1 MKLLVADC
9 GLNSRHLFL
18 HQNCLI
24 KMSKILFDFEFW
36 LGFDFGL
43 AFNEIGFLYV
53 ALTILELYRP

>member
-1 MKLLVADC
+1 
-9 GLNSRHLFL
+9 
-18 HQNCLI
+18 
-24 KMSKILFDFEFW
+24 MSKILFDFEFW